1 MKGIKLYNT
10 DEDKKKQKQ
19 NNVMC
24 TDDICNGILLFLQNI
39 LCVICSVCVLLLVKN
54 CCLV

>member
-1 MKGIKLYNT
+1 MNGIKLYNT

-19 NNVMC
+19 NNVMR
-24 TDDICNGILLFLQNI
+24 TVSNCNGILLFLQNI